1 MTIAIKNLK
10 YKTMA
15 ETAAEEIRKRIFSG
29 VYEPGLHLRQ
39 DALAAEFGMSRIPIR
54 EALLLLESEGILTIL
69 PHRGA
74 IVVELSADEIEE
86 LFNMR
91 LLLEPFLFLRS
102 APHLTKADFS
112 VLEKNLA
119 RYTIAI
125 EEVNIAIWNDLN
137 TEFHLTLYKYAHSP
151 RMVGMIQNLLA
162 ECDRHTRIQLSNI
175 LEDRHRA
182 VEEHTLF
189 LQFCKE
195 KRYEEGAEF
204 MKEHIN
210 HMRIV
215 LLDLLRGHRQEADH
229 DAQQVDALPLAG

>member
-1 MTIAIKNLK
+1 MTTAVKRLK

-15 ETAAEEIRKRIFSG
+15 ETAAEEIRKRIFG
-29 VYEPGLHLRQ
+29 GIYEPGMHLRQ
-39 DALAAEFGMSRIPIR
+39 DALAAEFGMSRIPVR

-74 IVVELSADEIEE
+74 IVVELSPDEIEE

-102 APHLTKADFS
+102 APHLTEDDFRS
-112 VLEKNLA
+112 LEKNLH
-119 RYTIAI
+119 RYAAAI
-125 EEVNIAIWNDLN
+125 DEVNIALWNDLN
-137 TEFHLTLYKYAHSP
+137 TEFHLLLYKYAQSP
-151 RMVGMIQNLLA
+151 RMVAMIQNLLA
-162 ECDRHTRIQLSNI
+162 ECDRHTRIQLTNI

-182 VEEHTLF
+182 VEEHELF
-189 LQFCKE
+189 LKLCKE

-204 MKEHIN
+204 MKQHIN

-215 LLDLLRGHRQEADH
+215 LLDLLRQHRQAVECEH
-229 DAQQVDALPLAG
+229 NIDALPLAG